1 VRKKTLLLNS
11 SNLTVTTERESVA
24 TLPGGTTTRTLGVVE
39 TMTLSMTT
47 GLSANGGKTTG
58 LTTLVNG
65 VGDPVDTGIATDG
78 LVRGVDKDDLKVLV
92 GGILVDPVA
101 VQHTEIGALL
111 TDTLFGG
118 GAEGALV
125 FELVD
130 TLVDGLT
137 IGGTL
142 GNRSL
147 ATTTTDTDT
156 VDDISLLGLVTQT
169 TGLVGARGTRSTV
182 NDIQLSE
189 FPTSD
194 TEKET
199 GNIRLLLSG
208 ELFEILVG
216 THILNYCPWGKERL
230 VNCFR
235 EMLESG

>member
-1 VRKKTLLLNS
+1 LLS
-11 SNLTVTTERESVA
+11 SQNLTVTTEGEGVA
-24 TLPGGTTTRTLGVVE
+24 TLPGSATTRALGVVE
-39 TMTLSMTT
+39 TVTLSMTT
-47 GLSANGGKTTG
+47 GLSADGGKTTG

-65 VGDPVDTGIATDG
+65 VGDPVDTGIAADG

-92 GGILVDPVA
+92 GGILVDPIR

-125 FELVD
+125 LKLVD

-137 IGGTL
+137 VSGTL
-142 GNRSL
+142 GNGSL
-147 ATTTTDTDT
+147 AATTTNADT
-156 VDDISLLGLVTQT
+156 VDDISLLGLVAQT

-189 FPTSD
+189 FPTSN

-216 THILNYCPWGKERL
+216 THILNYCP
-230 VNCFR
+230 
-235 EMLESG
+235 